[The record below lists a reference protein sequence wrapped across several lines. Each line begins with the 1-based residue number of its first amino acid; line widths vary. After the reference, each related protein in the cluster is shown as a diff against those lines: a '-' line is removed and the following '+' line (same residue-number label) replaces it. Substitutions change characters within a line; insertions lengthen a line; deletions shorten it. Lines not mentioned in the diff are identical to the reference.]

1 MRQLIKLSINQE
13 KEDFDHMI
21 YYNIIAIVI
30 KRIVMKM
37 RAKVL
42 QNAQLLERDYIT
54 NYETCMTFF
63 IILQQ
68 TNYFIFSEMDIV
80 RV

>member
-63 IILQQ
+63 IIL
-68 TNYFIFSEMDIV
+68 
-80 RV
+80 

>member
-1 MRQLIKLSINQE
+1 MHIMRQLIKLSINQE

-63 IILQQ
+63 IIL
-68 TNYFIFSEMDIV
+68 
-80 RV
+80 

>member
-1 MRQLIKLSINQE
+1 MHIMRQLIKLSINQE

-37 RAKVL
+37 RVKV
-42 QNAQLLERDYIT
+42 
-54 NYETCMTFF
+54 
-63 IILQQ
+63 
-68 TNYFIFSEMDIV
+68 
-80 RV
+80 